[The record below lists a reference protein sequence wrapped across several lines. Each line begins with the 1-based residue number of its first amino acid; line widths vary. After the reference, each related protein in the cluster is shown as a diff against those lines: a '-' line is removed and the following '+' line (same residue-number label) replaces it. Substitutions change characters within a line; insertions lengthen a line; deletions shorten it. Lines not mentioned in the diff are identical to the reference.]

1 MAGEAQRE
9 FGLFTPR
16 ALPSWQE
23 GRQLPRSLGTPD
35 TAAALVAGRAPSS
48 GLTVGA
54 GRAAAHAGAQFT
66 LLMRQGRNK
75 LATAPARKPGFSPS
89 ISTALP
95 KALSLDK
102 IFT

>member
-9 FGLFTPR
+9 FGIFTPR
-16 ALPSWQE
+16 VLPSWQE
-23 GRQLPRSLGTPD
+23 GRQLPGSLGTPD
-35 TAAALVAGRAPSS
+35 ADAVLVAGRAPSS
-48 GLTVGA
+48 GLTVGC
-54 GRAAAHAGAQFT
+54 AAAHAGAQLR
-66 LLMRQGRNK
+66 LLMRQGRNR
-75 LATAPARKPGFSPS
+75 LATAPTRKPGFSPS